1 MIFTPNKSKT
11 QKKPIKMKPFKE
23 NNIKELVKLTLP
35 YMNKILLAC
44 ICVLFIN
51 TSLLLKPYILKVA
64 IDDFIINR
72 VPQSGF
78 YSLASIGIL
87 YLIISLLSALF
98 SYAQVNLMNRAG
110 QEIIKDLR
118 AKVFRT
124 IQLMPLTYLDKN
136 SSGRLIT
143 RATNDIGELS
153 NMYTDVILNL
163 IKDFF
168 LLIGIVY
175 VMVSL
180 SLELALISFLVIPIM
195 TFLVVVIKNKIRKN
209 FFDMKH
215 SIGKINGF
223 MAETI
228 SGMKIIQI
236 FGAER
241 EKAAEFLSLNDEY
254 FKTTLIQVKL
264 NSIMKPAS
272 DLFQNLAIAILI
284 WYSMGKIFNHT
295 LQIGV
300 FFAFTTYIKLF
311 FNPISDLAD
320 KYTNIQSAL
329 VSADRIFDLL
339 KQKDILENLDRGISK
354 EHIEGNIEF
363 KNVWFS
369 YNNKDWVLKGISFK
383 IEKGQTAAFVGETG
397 AGKST
402 IISLINGFYK
412 IQKGEILID
421 GADINTIKLRNL
433 RKNVSVVLQDVF
445 LFSGIIKDNITLND
459 QIEEEMFEDALKASC
474 ADVFINKFPLGI
486 YEPVMERGNT
496 LSAGQRQLISFARA
510 LAHNPSIFV
519 LDEATSNIDT
529 HTEKLIQKAIEN
541 ISHNRTTLIIAHRL
555 STIRN
560 ADVIIV
566 MKNGQIVETGN
577 NMELI
582 KKDGYYKKMLEQGD
596 SEAIT
601 A

>member
-1 MIFTPNKSKT
+1 MIFTPNKSKKL
-11 QKKPIKMKPFKE
+11 KKPINVTPYKV
-23 NNIKELVKLTLP
+23 NSLKELVRLSMP
-35 YMNKILLAC
+35 YKSKILLAC
-44 ICVLFIN
+44 LCVLIIN
-51 TSLLLKPYILKVA
+51 ASLLLKPYILKVA

-72 VPQSGF
+72 VPQHGL
-78 YSLASIGIL
+78 YSLASIGML
-87 YLIISLLSALF
+87 YLIIALLSSLF

-118 AKVFRT
+118 SQVFRT
-124 IQLMPLTYLDKN
+124 IQLMPLSFLDQN

-143 RATNDIGELS
+143 RATNDISEIS
-153 NMYTDVILNL
+153 DMYTDVILNL
-163 IKDFF
+163 IKDLF

-175 VMVSL
+175 AMVSL
-180 SLELALISFLVIPIM
+180 SLEMALISFLVIPIM

-215 SIGKINGF
+215 CIGKINGF

-236 FGAER
+236 FRAEK
-241 EKAAEFLSLNDEY
+241 EKEAEFLSLNNDY
-254 FKTTLIQVKL
+254 FKTTLIQVRL

-272 DLFQNLAIAILI
+272 DLFQNLAIAVLI
-284 WYSMGKIFNHT
+284 WYSMDKIFNHT
-295 LQIGV
+295 LQIGIL
-300 FFAFTTYIKLF
+300 FAFTTYIKLF

-329 VSADRIFDLL
+329 VSAERIFDLL
-339 KQKDILENLDRGISK
+339 KRKDTLENLDIGISK
-354 EHIEGNIEF
+354 EHIDGEIEF
-363 KNVWFS
+363 RNVWFS
-369 YNNKDWVLKGISFK
+369 YNNKDWVLKDVSFK
-383 IEKGQTAAFVGETG
+383 IKKGQTAAFVGETG
-397 AGKST
+397 AGKTT

-421 GADINTIKLRNL
+421 GTDINTIKLRDL
-433 RKNVSVVLQDVF
+433 RQNVSVVLQDVF

-459 QIEEEMFEDALKASC
+459 KIEEEQFEAALKASC
-474 ADVFINKFPLGI
+474 ADVFINTFPKGI

-541 ISHNRTTLIIAHRL
+541 ISKDRTTLIIAHRL

-560 ADVIIV
+560 ADQIVV
-566 MKNGQIVETGN
+566 MKNGQIVEMGN
-577 NMELI
+577 SLELI
-582 KKDGYYKKMLEQGD
+582 QKDGYYKEMLEEGA
-596 SEAIT
+596 SENII
-601 A
+601 